1 MKFLSIFVALFV
13 IAVSSLAQTELG
25 KSPLNKPT
33 FISPYYFGPNAF
45 PVPDMLDG
53 RVEDE
58 LRIELAGDYF
68 LGKRN
73 DHTADVSLKVN
84 IPLWTP
90 RVNLT
95 LWMPVVEWYS
105 NSDESIEAS
114 RIQDEHKE
122 EARKG
127 CLIGDVFVSTDIHLL
142 TERKYRPDWTIR
154 AALKSASGG
163 EFFHARYYDGPGYFF
178 DTSLGK
184 SFPLGH
190 SLKWNHMLRV
200 VASTGFLCWQT
211 DNGRQNDAVQYGVM
225 LKWENCHFTL
235 SQSLCGYSGWE
246 NYISDGGD
254 QAHDCPMVLKTN
266 FSYRIKQWEVVAA
279 YQYGIRDYPYQQFRL
294 GVAYNVNIL
303 KRRK

>member
-1 MKFLSIFVALFV
+1 
-13 IAVSSLAQTELG
+13 
-25 KSPLNKPT
+25 
-33 FISPYYFGPNAF
+33 
-45 PVPDMLDG
+45 
-53 RVEDE
+53 
-58 LRIELAGDYF
+58 
-68 LGKRN
+68 
-73 DHTADVSLKVN
+73 
-84 IPLWTP
+84 
-90 RVNLT
+90 
-95 LWMPVVEWYS
+95 MPVVECYS
-105 NSDESIEAS
+105 NSDESIKAS
-114 RIQDEHKE
+114 RIQDKYKE
-122 EARKG
+122 DARKG
-127 CLIGDVFVSTDIHLL
+127 CLIGDVFVSTDIQLL

-154 AALKSASGG
+154 AALKTASGG

-190 SLKWNHMLRV
+190 SLKWKHMIRL

-225 LKWENCHFTL
+225 LKWENGHFTL
-235 SQSLCGYSGWE
+235 SQSFSGYSGWE

-254 QAHDCPMVLKTN
+254 LAHDCPMVLKTN

-303 KRRK
+303 NRTK